1 MIFKWATMAL
11 VVCNA
16 YIAFHKGDVQQDN
29 VSQQWDVKQQ
39 GESSQQGKNPP
50 PRVVR
55 GTNTEGTAPA
65 RSNSRAMK
73 AEADINEE
81 P

>member
-1 MIFKWATMAL
+1 MVHTNKAVFGFYTKAVAT
-11 VVCNA
+11 
-16 YIAFHKGDVQQDN
+16 
-29 VSQQWDVKQQ
+29 QWDVKQQ
-39 GESSQQGKNPP
+39 GESSRQGKNPP

-65 RSNSRAMK
+65 RSNSRAK
-73 AEADINEE
+73 KVEADINEE